1 MKTLILRFLFL
12 RNFLFFVPT
21 DYLLEK
27 LSKFV
32 SYKFVKRSSLYS
44 WSVLTGDMVSY
55 RWQKMS
61 TIISVTLQEISLY
74 ALELLIYCTCIWRK
88 LL

>member
-1 MKTLILRFLFL
+1 
-12 RNFLFFVPT
+12 
-21 DYLLEK
+21 
-27 LSKFV
+27 
-32 SYKFVKRSSLYS
+32 
-44 WSVLTGDMVSY
+44 LTGDMVSY